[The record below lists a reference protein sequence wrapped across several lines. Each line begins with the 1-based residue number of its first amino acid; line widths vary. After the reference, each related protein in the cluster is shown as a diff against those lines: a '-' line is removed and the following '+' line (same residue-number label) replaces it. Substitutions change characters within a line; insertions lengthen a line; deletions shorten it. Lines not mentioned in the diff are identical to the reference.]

1 MCPADDLFD
10 IIEPDDKGSTE
21 NKDFVQDES
30 FLQGL
35 DFIDGLP
42 DDEDGEA
49 EGEDEILIDDDI
61 SGSASDDTQAE
72 DTQADDI
79 ISGDIIAD
87 ESDMQE
93 AIPDSSLNSE
103 ISIRSDIP
111 ETNEDSFAFASN
123 FVANAMKSD
132 GTSINDETSG
142 DDLTDKGIETE
153 DEDDMTDYGNESED
167 DTEYDEAD
175 DQEDMMIV
183 TEGTMITGSIATDRS
198 LLVLGTING
207 DINCEGKLT
216 ISGTVTGNSFA
227 TDVFIND
234 QRTEGNITCTGIVKI
249 GQGSVIIGDIT
260 AGAAAIAG
268 AVKGNLDVKGPVILD
283 STAVI
288 KGNIKAKSVQ
298 LINGAVLEGFC
309 SLEEYSNSNMDE
321 IFKP

>member
-10 IIEPDDKGSTE
+10 IIEPEDNGSDE

-42 DDEDGEA
+42 DDEDSET

-61 SGSASDDTQAE
+61 SGSASDDTQA
-72 DTQADDI
+72 DDI
-79 ISGDIIAD
+79 ISGDVIAD

-103 ISIRSDIP
+103 IAIRSDIP

-123 FVANAMKSD
+123 FVANAMESD
-132 GTSINDETSG
+132 GASIDDETSG
-142 DDLTDKGIETE
+142 DDLTDEGIETGN
-153 DEDDMTDYGNESED
+153 EDDMTDYGNESEE
-167 DTEYDEAD
+167 DTEYEETD

-198 LLVLGTING
+198 LLVLGTVNG

>member
-42 DDEDGEA
+42 EDEDGET

-61 SGSASDDTQAE
+61 SGSASD

-103 ISIRSDIP
+103 IAIRSDIP

-123 FVANAMKSD
+123 FVANAMESD
-132 GTSINDETSG
+132 GTSIDDETSG

-321 IFKP
+321 IFKA

>member
-1 MCPADDLFD
+1 M
-10 IIEPDDKGSTE
+10 
-21 NKDFVQDES
+21 N
-30 FLQGL
+30 
-35 DFIDGLP
+35 
-42 DDEDGEA
+42 
-49 EGEDEILIDDDI
+49 
-61 SGSASDDTQAE
+61 
-72 DTQADDI
+72 
-79 ISGDIIAD
+79 
-87 ESDMQE
+87 
-93 AIPDSSLNSE
+93 
-103 ISIRSDIP
+103 
-111 ETNEDSFAFASN
+111 
-123 FVANAMKSD
+123 
-132 GTSINDETSG
+132 
-142 DDLTDKGIETE
+142 
-153 DEDDMTDYGNESED
+153 GNEQMS
-167 DTEYDEAD
+167 A
-175 DQEDMMIV
+175 
-183 TEGTMITGSIATDRS
+183 IATDRS

>member
-42 DDEDGEA
+42 EDEDGEE
-49 EGEDEILIDDDI
+49 EGDNEILIDDDI
-61 SGSASDDTQAE
+61 SESPSDETQAE
-72 DTQADDI
+72 DIITDDI
-79 ISGDIIAD
+79 NSDEAEIQEDNVNPEIA
-87 ESDMQE
+87 
-93 AIPDSSLNSE
+93 
-103 ISIRSDIP
+103 IRSDIP
-111 ETNEDSFAFASN
+111 ETTEDSFAFASN
-123 FVANAMKSD
+123 FVANAMESD
-132 GTSINDETSG
+132 GTSYDEDTNG
-142 DDLTDKGIETE
+142 DQG
-153 DEDDMTDYGNESED
+153 EDDMTDSDDESDVDIED
-167 DTEYDEAD
+167 DPD

>member
-103 ISIRSDIP
+103 IAIRSDIP

-123 FVANAMKSD
+123 FVANAMESD
-132 GTSINDETSG
+132 GTSIDDETSG
-142 DDLTDKGIETE
+142 DDLTDEGIETE

-167 DTEYDEAD
+167 DTEYEEAD

-198 LLVLGTING
+198 LLVLGTVNG

-321 IFKP
+321 IFKA

>member
-61 SGSASDDTQAE
+61 SGSASDDTQA
-72 DTQADDI
+72 DDI
-79 ISGDIIAD
+79 ISGNIIAD

-123 FVANAMKSD
+123 FVANAMESD
-132 GTSINDETSG
+132 GTSIDDETSG
-142 DDLTDKGIETE
+142 DDLTDEGIETE

-167 DTEYDEAD
+167 DTEYEEAD

>member
-42 DDEDGEA
+42 EDEDGET

-61 SGSASDDTQAE
+61 SGSASD

-103 ISIRSDIP
+103 IAIRSDIP

-123 FVANAMKSD
+123 FVANAMESD
-132 GTSINDETSG
+132 GTSIDDETSG

-167 DTEYDEAD
+167 DTEYEEAD

-321 IFKP
+321 IFKA

>member
-42 DDEDGEA
+42 EDEDGEE
-49 EGEDEILIDDDI
+49 EGDNEILIDDDI
-61 SGSASDDTQAE
+61 SESPSDETQAE
-72 DTQADDI
+72 DIITDDI
-79 ISGDIIAD
+79 NAD
-87 ESDMQE
+87 EAEIQE
-93 AIPDSSLNSE
+93 DNVNPE
-103 ISIRSDIP
+103 IAIRSDIP
-111 ETNEDSFAFASN
+111 ETTEDSFAFASN
-123 FVANAMKSD
+123 FVANAMESD
-132 GTSINDETSG
+132 GTSYDEDTNG
-142 DDLTDKGIETE
+142 DQG
-153 DEDDMTDYGNESED
+153 EDDMTDSDVENEDEDTED
-167 DTEYDEAD
+167 DPD

>member
-10 IIEPDDKGSTE
+10 IIEPEDNGSDE

-42 DDEDGEA
+42 DDEDGET

-72 DTQADDI
+72 DTQANDI

-103 ISIRSDIP
+103 IAIRSDIP

-123 FVANAMKSD
+123 FVANAMESD
-132 GTSINDETSG
+132 GTSIDDETSG
-142 DDLTDKGIETE
+142 DDLTDEGIETE
-153 DEDDMTDYGNESED
+153 DEDDMTDYGNESEE
-167 DTEYDEAD
+167 DTEYEETD

-198 LLVLGTING
+198 LLVLGTVNG

-321 IFKP
+321 IFKA

>member
-42 DDEDGEA
+42 EDEDGEE
-49 EGEDEILIDDDI
+49 EGDNEILIDDDI
-61 SGSASDDTQAE
+61 SESPSDETQAE
-72 DTQADDI
+72 DIITDDI
-79 ISGDIIAD
+79 NAD
-87 ESDMQE
+87 EAEIQE
-93 AIPDSSLNSE
+93 DNENPE
-103 ISIRSDIP
+103 IAIRSDIP
-111 ETNEDSFAFASN
+111 ETTEDSFAFASN
-123 FVANAMKSD
+123 FVANAMESD
-132 GTSINDETSG
+132 GTSYDEDTNG
-142 DDLTDKGIETE
+142 DQG
-153 DEDDMTDYGNESED
+153 EDDMTDSDVENEDEDTED
-167 DTEYDEAD
+167 DPD

>member
-61 SGSASDDTQAE
+61 SGSASDDTQA
-72 DTQADDI
+72 DDI

-93 AIPDSSLNSE
+93 TVPDSSLNSE
-103 ISIRSDIP
+103 IAIRSDIP

-123 FVANAMKSD
+123 FVANAMESD
-132 GTSINDETSG
+132 GTSIDDETSG

-153 DEDDMTDYGNESED
+153 DEDDMTDYGNESEE

-198 LLVLGTING
+198 LLVLGTVNG

-298 LINGAVLEGFC
+298 LINGAGLEGFC
-309 SLEEYSNSNMDE
+309 SLEEYSNSHMAQ
-321 IFKP
+321 IFKA